1 MNELI
6 SVIIPVKNGSKGKY
20 INQAIEGILAQNMNV
35 EIIVVDDCSTDNTI
49 EIAESYGCKIVKHE
63 VSKGQVTGKNSG
75 LKAAEG
81 KYVLFHDHDDIMREG
96 SLKKLYDELVSDES
110 ISAVEAK
117 VQDWYSPDLSEE
129 EKSKT
134 PIKQEPYW
142 GLFTGAILM
151 KKDVFDKIG
160 FFNEAVHTGEIIEW
174 QSKMDSFGLKI
185 KKLDFVST
193 DRRIHSSNFGKTNKN
208 TEFKN
213 YAAILRAKIA
223 AQRQNNKN

>member
-1 MNELI
+1 MNDLI
-6 SVIIPVKNGSKGKY
+6 SVIIPVKNGSKY
-20 INQAIEGILAQNMNV
+20 IIEAIDNIKKQDMNV
-35 EIIVVDDCSTDNTI
+35 EIIVNDDCSSDNTVELAKNKDCI
-49 EIAESYGCKIVKHE
+49 VIKNETCKGPVAGKNNALKIVH
-63 VSKGQVTGKNSG
+63 
-75 LKAAEG
+75 G
-81 KYVLFHDHDDIMREG
+81 KYILFHDHDDIMREG